1 MAKPA
6 LGKGLNQLMSG
17 NRLFASLPRPKA
29 PPKKSHR
36 SISVAGSTRLFPR
49 VPLSRHPR
57 LQTAFFFLP
66 GSSLLPIFYCSRSLS
81 RFALM
86 PSGHCNPERSYSRSR
101 PAASGRSW
109 QSREFLRRGII
120 HNFAKVVNEHA
131 DEYGVTGNDSVLQ
144 GSQSGPRETSRVW
157 LLFGTLLAVL
167 ALRLTPDNLR
177 FSSEPEPATTLLSSY
192 IIDTEFLTRVA
203 LQHKT

>member
-1 MAKPA
+1 
-6 LGKGLNQLMSG
+6 
-17 NRLFASLPRPKA
+17 
-29 PPKKSHR
+29 
-36 SISVAGSTRLFPR
+36 
-49 VPLSRHPR
+49 
-57 LQTAFFFLP
+57 
-66 GSSLLPIFYCSRSLS
+66 
-81 RFALM
+81 
-86 PSGHCNPERSYSRSR
+86 
-101 PAASGRSW
+101 
-109 QSREFLRRGII
+109 
-120 HNFAKVVNEHA
+120 VNEHA

-203 LQHKT
+203 LQHKNLIGRSDLLAPEIRLAVLDLAAASQTIAP